1 MQHQNL
7 QGLNKS
13 YIITPK
19 NIQYH
24 LLDLIC
30 PMERHHVLAIATYLK
45 DFQLA
50 VFIEKIFQC
59 TFEKKY
65 FPVNTK
71 SKKNFIEPPVISTY
85 INQEFL
91 MQNPNEEAVCSK
103 ILLLQNQIDTQI
115 FIYKKLKSLP
125 YFLILDPL
133 MIQNNMDDYLNK
145 LKSNPEILLIKEMDN
160 EGKENIIKNLLILC
174 KS

>member
-1 MQHQNL
+1 
-7 QGLNKS
+7 
-13 YIITPK
+13 
-19 NIQYH
+19 
-24 LLDLIC
+24 
-30 PMERHHVLAIATYLK
+30 
-45 DFQLA
+45 
-50 VFIEKIFQC
+50 
-59 TFEKKY
+59 
-65 FPVNTK
+65 
-71 SKKNFIEPPVISTY
+71 
-85 INQEFL
+85 

-160 EGKENIIKNLLILC
+160 EGKENIIKNLLIINNNNNN
-174 KS
+174 KITER